1 MQKVIIV
8 HPSGF
13 PDADRRPAWFAWRV
27 RLLTALLL
35 VALCSLVA
43 APVAAQAASLVYLDP
58 GNDVAVARPDG
69 GLAHKVTHATDAAHG
84 YKAISVADDG
94 GITAYLSQGEGTGN
108 SSFVVLGQDG
118 SIRSGPFLFERSGI
132 CGGLSPFWTAT
143 SPDGTFVAVA
153 YMKGSNDC
161 LGGSSTFSV
170 RITNRTSP
178 TFGTSTYP
186 SYDYLVKPQWV
197 RHPDQRLAGIEGNT
211 LRVWQ
216 NDAAHMEDWITVS
229 GGLELDGFD
238 FHPTQTK
245 LLLDLAE
252 EGGTAAKP
260 HSLALLTYTEM
271 ATGAAAPTDPAP
283 QFVCSADG
291 YVTNE
296 AGGRP
301 VWSPDGSQI
310 AWNGPAGI
318 YVSPAPVPMGETCL
332 LSPALAVPGGR
343 EVHWAPFDL
352 APPSGGDPAK
362 PPATTAPPVKSPS
375 GHTPTGSSAPAFSAA
390 KATAAKGAFTVRMTL
405 AQAASVHITVTRKG
419 AKKALG
425 TLTYKAKKGNFQR
438 SITKVGGKRLG
449 PGTYKV
455 VIKVGSTTKTL
466 SARVLPEK

>member
-1 MQKVIIV
+1 M
-8 HPSGF
+8 
-13 PDADRRPAWFAWRV
+13 

-35 VALCSLVA
+35 VALCSLA
-43 APVAAQAASLVYLDP
+43 AIPAAAGAAALVYLDQ

-69 GLAHKVTHATDAAHG
+69 TLAHKVTHATDSAHG

-94 GITAYLSQGEGTGN
+94 GITAYLIGGDGSGN

-118 SIRSGPFLFERSGI
+118 SVRSGPFLFERSGI

-143 SPDGTFVAVA
+143 SPDGTFVAVS
-153 YMKGSNDC
+153 YMKGSNNC

-216 NDAAHMEDWITVS
+216 NDAAHMQDWITVS
-229 GGLELDGFD
+229 GGLELEGFD

-271 ATGAAAPTDPAP
+271 ATGAAPPTDPAP
-283 QFVCSADG
+283 QFVCAADAYLTSEG
-291 YVTNE
+291 
-296 AGGRP
+296 GGRP
-301 VWSPDGSQI
+301 VWSPDGSQV
-310 AWNGPAGI
+310 AWNAPAGV

-332 LSPALAVPGGR
+332 LSPQLVVPGGR
-343 EVHWAPFDL
+343 EVHWATFDVS
-352 APPSGGDPAK
+352 PPSGGDPA
-362 PPATTAPPVKSPS
+362 
-375 GHTPTGSSAPAFSAA
+375 TP
-390 KATAAKGAFTVRMTL
+390 RRR
-405 AQAASVHITVTRKG
+405 ASR
-419 AKKALG
+419 
-425 TLTYKAKKGNFQR
+425 
-438 SITKVGGKRLG
+438 
-449 PGTYKV
+449 P
-455 VIKVGSTTKTL
+455 
-466 SARVLPEK
+466 

>member
-1 MQKVIIV
+1 
-8 HPSGF
+8 
-13 PDADRRPAWFAWRV
+13 V
-27 RLLTALLL
+27 RLLTAFLL
-35 VALCSLVA
+35 VALCSLAA
-43 APVAAQAASLVYLDP
+43 APAAVEAAALVYLDQ

-69 GLAHKVTHATDAAHG
+69 TLAHKVTHATDAAHG

-94 GITAYLSQGEGTGN
+94 GITAYLSQGDGTGN

-118 SIRSGPFLFERSGI
+118 SVRSGPFLFERSGI
-132 CGGLSPFWTAT
+132 CGGLSPFLTAT

-153 YMKGSNDC
+153 YQKGSNDC

-170 RITNRTSP
+170 RLTNRNSP

-186 SYDYLVKPQWV
+186 SYDYLLKPQWV
-197 RHPDQRLAGIEGNT
+197 RHPDQRLAGISGNT

-252 EGGTAAKP
+252 EGGPATQP
-260 HSLALLTYTEM
+260 HSLALLTYTEL
-271 ATGAAAPTDPAP
+271 ATGAAPPTDPAP

-291 YVTNE
+291 YVTNDT
-296 AGGRP
+296 GGGQP

-310 AWNGPAGI
+310 AWNSPQGI
-318 YVSPAPVPMGETCL
+318 YVSPAPVAAGETCL
-332 LSPALAVPGGR
+332 LSPTLAVPGGR
-343 EVHWAPFDL
+343 QVHWASFDVAAPAGGEPA
-352 APPSGGDPAK
+352 APPATSAPITK
-362 PPATTAPPVKSPS
+362 PPAGRTPSSP
-375 GHTPTGSSAPAFSAA
+375 TAPAFSAA
-390 KATAAKGAFTVRMTL
+390 KASAAKGAFTVRMTL
-405 AQAASVHITVTRKG
+405 SQAATVRITVTRKG

-438 SITKVGGKRLG
+438 TITKVGGKRLR
-449 PGTYKV
+449 PGTYNV
-455 VIKVGSTTKTL
+455 VIKIGATTKAL
-466 SARVLPEK
+466 VVRVLAGSGPSS